1 MKEIEKMTI
10 QELMVLVR
18 ERDYIKYQKIHWFHT
33 PRKVLRLRVR
43 RWYDN
48 LNKLK

>member
-1 MKEIEKMTI
+1 MKEIEKMTK
-10 QELMVLVR
+10 QELMALVL
-18 ERDYIKYQKIHWFHT
+18 ERDFIKWQKIRWNLT

-48 LNKLK
+48 LNKPK